1 MPRLVVEAA
10 PGEQRLDVM
19 LAEAL
24 DDLSRAQV
32 QRLIEAGRVTV
43 DGLVPRKTGL
53 KVYGGEHVVVDLPKA
68 APARI
73 QAEAIPLDVIY
84 EDKNV
89 IVINK
94 PAGMVVHPAA
104 GHHVGTLVHA
114 VLGHAPDIEGV
125 GGEKR
130 PGLVHRLDKDTSGLI
145 VLAKNDR
152 AFRYVQA
159 QFKARTV
166 RKMYLALVYGQLPS
180 PTGRIEAYIGRDPR
194 NRQKMAVTIPEK
206 GREAITEYR
215 VRETFSRYSLVEVEP
230 KTGRT
235 HQIRVHLTAL
245 GCPIVGDALY
255 AGAQAR
261 QPLPGFPKGLTRQ
274 FLHAAELTL
283 QLPGKV
289 EHTFRCPL
297 PDDLRNLLVDLG

>member
-1 MPRLVVEAA
+1 MPRFVVEAA

-24 DDLSRAQV
+24 EDVSRAQV
-32 QRLIEAGRVTV
+32 QRLIEAGHVTV
-43 DGLVPRKTGL
+43 DGVVPRKTGL
-53 KVYGGEHVVVDLPKA
+53 KVYGGEHVIVDVPEA
-68 APARI
+68 APARL
-73 QAEAIPLDVIY
+73 QAETIPLDVVY
-84 EDKNV
+84 EDQDV

-104 GHHVGTLVHA
+104 GHHAGTLVHA

-194 NRQKMAVTIPEK
+194 NRQRMAVTIPEK
-206 GREAITEYR
+206 GREAITEYQ

-235 HQIRVHLTAL
+235 HQIRVHLTSL

-255 AGAQAR
+255 AGAPAR

-274 FLHAAELTL
+274 FLHAAELSL

-297 PDDLRNLLVDLG
+297 PDDLRNLIVDLG